1 MAIRQWIGA
10 AIVAILFFLGGIY
23 FRDYGQSALWLGAAV
38 LIYFYLFKAEPES
51 ARIWLCLGA
60 AIISG
65 FLLGVAGLS
74 FIDLF
79 QNGYNT
85 LGLVFLAAPVLFI
98 VGGFGGFYLAY
109 RWTEPL

>member
-1 MAIRQWIGA
+1 MVIRQCIGA
-10 AIVAILFFLGGIY
+10 AIVAILFFLGGLF

-38 LIYFYLFKAEPES
+38 LIYFYLFKTDPES
-51 ARIWLCLGA
+51 ARVWLCLGVA
-60 AIISG
+60 VIGG
-65 FLLGVAGLS
+65 FLLAGAGLS

-79 QNGYNT
+79 RNGYNT
-85 LGLVFLAAPVLFI
+85 LGLVFIAAPVLFV